1 MASRRYALLAAI
13 LITIFLDV
21 SSIVATAA
29 AVAWNPK
36 ISRYIGSYNLDK
48 GPVFYEAYYPD
59 SRDAY
64 REKRYFGRNTVLE
77 TSFQV
82 PLERFAYSAAAERE
96 RTAADHPISINE
108 SFVVVDNEETLP
120 REQRK
125 ARVSR
130 RNYDAITTSQL
141 APFSNKRSTI
151 FDDDKNSQVANIEEI
166 SKLVKRA
173 ISRDLETWNALEG
186 YLDRTIHQDRPQLGM
201 HSREIH
207 KNREGDSYASKLF
220 PGNRGPKDL
229 SERSSIFEASPSLPG
244 KLDAHDEK
252 QGPIYFK
259 GVAANENAMT
269 SETRVSGTQAVDTS
283 PPIDVISDSSSPEN
297 IFQPRPQLIKYMFFK
312 RPSGPPRIDKQNE
325 KARTSGDNL
334 MREEIVDN
342 NGRRVEENV
351 KVTSIEISELPR
363 HKTRHHHGEWP
374 KRDYSIHR
382 HHSRPAYPTV
392 S

>member
-64 REKRYFGRNTVLE
+64 QEKRYFGRNTVLE

-82 PLERFAYSAAAERE
+82 PLERFAEYSAERE

-130 RNYDAITTSQL
+130 RTYDARTTSQL

-201 HSREIH
+201 YSREIH
-207 KNREGDSYASKLF
+207 KNREGDGFVSKLF

-229 SERSSIFEASPSLPG
+229 SERPSIFEASPSLPG

-252 QGPIYFK
+252 QGPIY
-259 GVAANENAMT
+259 ANENAMT

-312 RPSGPPRIDKQNE
+312 RPGPPRIDKQNE
-325 KARTSGDNL
+325 KTIDESTPRTSGDNL

-351 KVTSIEISELPR
+351 KVTSIEISDVPR